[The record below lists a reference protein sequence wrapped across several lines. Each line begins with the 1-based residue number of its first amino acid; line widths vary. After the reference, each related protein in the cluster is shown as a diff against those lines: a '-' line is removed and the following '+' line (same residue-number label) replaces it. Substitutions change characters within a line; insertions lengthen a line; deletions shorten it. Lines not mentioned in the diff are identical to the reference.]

1 MLVFNSREL
10 VGHAAI
16 SSIDQQFGRVAA
28 KRFQAACQPL
38 AQMQHL
44 TTAPWQ
50 VVQMNCDAI
59 DCSRFMAWK

>member
-1 MLVFNSREL
+1 MLVFNSHAL
-10 VGHAAI
+10 VGHAAMLAV
-16 SSIDQQFGRVAA
+16 DQQFSRAA
-28 KRFQAACQPL
+28 AQRFQAACQPL

-50 VVQMNCDAI
+50 VVQMNCDVI